1 MVRPVPIPHQP
12 PPYAAHPVVY
22 QSDYR
27 IERPP
32 MHHMAPHHAVPY
44 GAAAGLPPQV
54 RPQEPVGESAWERGL
69 RTAKEMMRKAT
80 KRKEQDIDFED
91 KKMNLSL
98 TQDELEKDNYYTRGS
113 PESPSYGVR
122 PPVAAAPYEFN
133 APPVTAKFTRPG
145 PAPFEED
152 AFGRTHRYREL
163 PSHRM
168 PQYEDED
175 PSKRRNRATR
185 EVIVQR
191 ADEWN
196 DPWMRSKSPAREK
209 RSARRDRR
217 SYSNSSS
224 YSSSSSSSRSGS
236 SSDSS
241 RSPSPSTRRPRYD
254 SHRSKES
261 DRHTTHV
268 RKVIRTRSPSA
279 SPRRVR
285 KVSPVVAKKRNV
297 SPVPDKRAIEKAVS
311 TKRKKS
317 SPPRK
322 VSTEKRRRRSS
333 SSGSGS
339 SDSSDSG
346 SESSYSSSSST
357 SSREK
362 SKKSKAT
369 EKSSKTAASS
379 KKPAELKKSSS
390 DSKPSAQVIPP
401 SSAALEKAAAS
412 ASAAKKSS
420 RREELLKQ
428 LRAVE
433 EAIARKRTKIS

>member
-1 MVRPVPIPHQP
+1 MSHNVCSI
-12 PPYAAHPVVY
+12 
-22 QSDYR
+22 SCMGC
-27 IERPP
+27 I
-32 MHHMAPHHAVPY
+32 AVP
-44 GAAAGLPPQV
+44 LQV
-54 RPQEPVGESAWERGL
+54 EM
-69 RTAKEMMRKAT
+69 RT
-80 KRKEQDIDFED
+80 
-91 KKMNLSL
+91 
-98 TQDELEKDNYYTRGS
+98 
-113 PESPSYGVR
+113 SPSYGAR

-133 APPVTAKFTRPG
+133 APVAAKFTRPG
-145 PAPFEED
+145 PAAFEED

-168 PQYEDED
+168 PQYEDDD

-209 RSARRDRR
+209 RTSRRERR

-285 KVSPVVAKKRNV
+285 KVSPVVAKKRNA
-297 SPVPDKRAIEKAVS
+297 SPLPDKRAVEKAVS
-311 TKRKKS
+311 TKRKKA
-317 SPPRK
+317 SPARK
-322 VSTEKRRRRSS
+322 ASTDKRRRRSS

-362 SKKSKAT
+362 SKKSKVA
-369 EKSSKTAASS
+369 EKSSKTSASS
-379 KKPAELKKSSS
+379 KKPELKKSSS